1 MKRLYRL
8 YFILPSLRRLGLLGK
23 SFDYLCGIVFK
34 RFFDSIIPQ
43 QFARNFNAD
52 ICGINRSE
60 IRKIKYIVS
69 LTSFPARI
77 NEVWICIDS
86 LMRQTFKPDKIIL
99 WLADSQFP
107 DRVLPES
114 LRKYEKKGLSICWC
128 DDLRSYK
135 KFFYTIQ
142 EYPEDNI
149 ITVDDDIYYPSD
161 MLENLVNLNFK
172 YPNCVCANRVHLM
185 TFDKNGE
192 LKSYRNWIHN
202 YRGLNLPSLKLFV
215 TGIGGV
221 LYPPHCFVKDIIN
234 IQKARE
240 ICPLADDVWLNF
252 CALSKET
259 RIIGSNKY
267 NKDFICV
274 GHTQNEKLVAQ
285 NVLGGGN
292 DMQIKSVLRFLNL
305 QLSE

>member
-8 YFILPSLRRLGLLGK
+8 YFTLPSLRRLGLLGK

-142 EYPEDNI
+142 
-149 ITVDDDIYYPSD
+149 
-161 MLENLVNLNFK
+161 
-172 YPNCVCANRVHLM
+172 
-185 TFDKNGE
+185 
-192 LKSYRNWIHN
+192 
-202 YRGLNLPSLKLFV
+202 
-215 TGIGGV
+215 
-221 LYPPHCFVKDIIN
+221 
-234 IQKARE
+234 
-240 ICPLADDVWLNF
+240 
-252 CALSKET
+252 
-259 RIIGSNKY
+259 
-267 NKDFICV
+267 
-274 GHTQNEKLVAQ
+274 
-285 NVLGGGN
+285 
-292 DMQIKSVLRFLNL
+292 
-305 QLSE
+305 